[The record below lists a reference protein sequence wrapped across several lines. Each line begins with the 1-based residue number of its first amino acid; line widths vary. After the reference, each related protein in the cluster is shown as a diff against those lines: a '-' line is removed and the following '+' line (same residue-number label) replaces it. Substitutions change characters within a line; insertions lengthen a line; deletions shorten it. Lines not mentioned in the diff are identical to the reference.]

1 MGKRSEKLFQEA
13 KEYIPGGVNSP
24 VRAFKAVGINP
35 LFIDKAKGAYLFDVD
50 GTKYIDYISSWG
62 PMIIGHANPEILEAV
77 LEAMERGT
85 SYGAPT
91 EVEVAMA
98 KAVTAAFPAMDMVRM
113 VSSGTE
119 ATMSAI
125 RLARAYTGRDKIV
138 KFSGC
143 YHGHADNLLA
153 KAGSGVA
160 TLGLPDSPGVPS
172 DLAKNTLT
180 VDYNNLEDLEKIIEA
195 NPEQIACVILEPVA
209 ANMGVVLP
217 GEGFLQGLRVL
228 TKKHGILLIF
238 DEVITGFRLGYSG
251 AQGYFEVEPDL
262 TCLGKII
269 GGGFP
274 VGAYGGRREIM
285 EQVAPAGPVYQ
296 AGTLSGNPVAMT
308 GGLKTLEILN
318 RPGVYQDLR
327 EKGEYLREGLTKNVK
342 AVGIDVFL
350 TGIESMSCLFFTE
363 QEVYDY
369 NTAKTAD
376 TAKYAAYFRS
386 MLAQGVYLA
395 PAQFEAMF
403 VSLAHTWDDL
413 DFTIKA
419 SYEALKYVKSLG

>member
-1 MGKRSEKLFQEA
+1 MGKRSEELFQEA
-13 KEYIPGGVNSP
+13 KKYIPGGVNSP
-24 VRAFKAVGINP
+24 VRAFKAVGANP
-35 LFIDKAKGAYLFDVD
+35 VFIEKAQGAYLYDVD
-50 GTKYIDYISSWG
+50 GNKYLDYIGSWG
-62 PMIIGHANPEILEAV
+62 PMILGHAYPEVLEAV
-77 LEAMERGT
+77 KEAMERGS

-91 EVEVAMA
+91 EVEVEMA
-98 KAVTAAFPAMDMVRM
+98 KQVVNAFPAMDMVRM

-138 KFSGC
+138 KFAGC

-153 KAGSGVA
+153 KAGSGVT

-180 VDYNNLEDLEKIIEA
+180 VDYNNLEAIERIIEA
-195 NPEQIACVILEPVA
+195 NPEQIACLILEPIP

-217 GEGFLQGLRVL
+217 KDGFLAAIRDL
-228 TKKHGILLIF
+228 TQKHGILLIF

-251 AQGYFEVEPDL
+251 AQGYFNIEPDL

-274 VGAYGGRREIM
+274 VGAYGGKREIM
-285 EQVAPAGPVYQ
+285 EQIAPAGPVYQ

-308 GGLKTLEILN
+308 AGLKTLEILQ
-318 RPGVYQDLR
+318 RPGVYEDMKQ
-327 EKGEYLREGLTKNVK
+327 KAEYLREGLAKNVRE
-342 AVGIDVFL
+342 VGLDIFM
-350 TGIESMSCLFFTE
+350 TGIESMSCLFFTDK
-363 QEVYDY
+363 EVYDY
-369 NTAKTAD
+369 ETAKTAD
-376 TAKYAAYFRS
+376 TAKYAAFFRS
-386 MLAQGVYLA
+386 MLAQGIYLA

-403 VSLAHTWDDL
+403 VSLVHNWKDIED
-413 DFTIKA
+413 TIKA
-419 SYEALKYVKSLG
+419 SLEAFKYVKSLG

>member
-1 MGKRSEKLFQEA
+1 MGKRSEELFEEA
-13 KEYIPGGVNSP
+13 KKYIPGGVNSP
-24 VRAFKAVGINP
+24 VRAFRAVGANP
-35 LFIDKAKGAYLFDVD
+35 LFIEKAQGAYLYDVD
-50 GTKYIDYISSWG
+50 GGKYTDYIGSWG
-62 PMIIGHANPEILEAV
+62 PMIVGHAHPEVLEAV
-77 LEAMERGT
+77 RAAMERGS

-91 EVEVAMA
+91 EVEVEMA
-98 KAVTAAFPAMDMVRM
+98 KQVVQAFPAMEMVRM

-125 RLARAYTGRDKIV
+125 RLARAYTNRDKII

-153 KAGSGVA
+153 KAGSGVT
-160 TLGLPDSPGVPS
+160 TLGLPDSPGVPG

-180 VDYNNLEDLEKIIEA
+180 VDYNNLEAIEKIIQD
-195 NPEQIACVILEPVA
+195 NPEQIACVILEAVP

-217 GEGFLQGLRVL
+217 REGFLQSLRKL
-228 TKKHGILLIF
+228 TQQHGILLIF

-251 AQGYFEVEPDL
+251 AQGYFDIEPDL

-274 VGAYGGRREIM
+274 VGAYGGKREIM
-285 EQVAPAGPVYQ
+285 EQIAPAGPVYQ

-308 GGLKTLEILN
+308 AGIKTLEILR
-318 RPGVYQDLR
+318 RPGVYDDLR
-327 EKGEYLREGLTKNVK
+327 EKAEYLREGLAKNVREVGL
-342 AVGIDVFL
+342 AVYL
-350 TGIESMSCLFFTE
+350 TGIESMSCLFFTD
-363 QEVYDY
+363 QEVVDY
-369 NTAKTAD
+369 ETAKTAD
-376 TAKYAAYFRS
+376 TAKYGAFFRS

-403 VSLAHTWDDL
+403 VSLAHSWKDIDD
-413 DFTIKA
+413 TVKA
-419 SYEALKYVKSLG
+419 SLEALKYVKSLG